1 MLAMWRDEFFMKDN
15 ILSVFIGSFLEG
27 PLVVDWIRGFC
38 WFFPLTILFTWS
50 IFLAFRAGN
59 VSLIFKT
66 SDVEDSNLEA
76 WAYDLL
82 DWELRELLS
91 LFFLLFSGFLE
102 WKYLEITFISFLDL
116 ARRGG
121 GGGALLI
128 VTRIDL
134 GESFFELLLVGGIRE
149 VNFDDIFDLRIL
161 VLRSVYNVSHLD
173 A

>member
-1 MLAMWRDEFFMKDN
+1 
-15 ILSVFIGSFLEG
+15 
-27 PLVVDWIRGFC
+27 
-38 WFFPLTILFTWS
+38 
-50 IFLAFRAGN
+50 
-59 VSLIFKT
+59 
-66 SDVEDSNLEA
+66 
-76 WAYDLL
+76 
-82 DWELRELLS
+82 
-91 LFFLLFSGFLE
+91 LE

-128 VTRIDL
+128 VTGIDL
-134 GESFFELLLVGGIRE
+134 GESFFELPLVGGIRE